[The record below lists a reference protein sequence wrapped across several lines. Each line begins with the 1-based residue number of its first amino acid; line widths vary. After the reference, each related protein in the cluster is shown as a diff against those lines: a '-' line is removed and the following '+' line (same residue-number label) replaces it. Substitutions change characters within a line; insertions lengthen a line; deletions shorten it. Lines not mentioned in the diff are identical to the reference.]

1 MNVTPWNFGHTQRK
15 DPTDISRKLFRIYQI
30 QTYPGDVFSWLDS
43 FVRNL
48 EAVKRI
54 ANAYNN
60 QQYVKIAEK
69 LIKAIEV
76 G

>member
-1 MNVTPWNFGHTQRK
+1 MKRK

-30 QTYPGDVFSWLDS
+30 QTYPGDVFSWLDG

-60 QQYVKIAEK
+60 QKYVKIAEK
-69 LIKAIEV
+69 FIKAIEI